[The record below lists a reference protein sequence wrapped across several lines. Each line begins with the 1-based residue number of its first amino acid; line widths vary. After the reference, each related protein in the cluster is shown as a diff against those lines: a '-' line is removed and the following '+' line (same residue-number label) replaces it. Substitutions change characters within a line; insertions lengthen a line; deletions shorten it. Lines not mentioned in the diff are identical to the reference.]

1 MSQRLQFNTEDRAA
15 LAALDTDFAI
25 SPGGEHAS
33 ISGEMEITVERLAD
47 DAGNQFLLTI
57 TFPGG
62 EQLEVRLRRSQLL
75 EQLDVEADEGGTENM
90 CP

>member
-1 MSQRLQFNTEDRAA
+1 MARLQFDTRDRAA
-15 LAALDTDFAI
+15 LAALDTDFLI
-25 SPGGEHAS
+25 NPSDEHAS

-62 EQLEVRLRRSQLL
+62 EQLEVRLRRTQLL
-75 EQLDVEADEGGTENM
+75 DQLDVEADKS
-90 CP
+90 